1 MRAIRL
7 GFPGGTA
14 FGAVFSFSAADA
26 PAEGEDDEG
35 NALVPARAAERGR

>member
-14 FGAVFSFSAADA
+14 FAVVFSFAGGDE
-26 PAEGEDDEG
+26 PAEGDDDEG
-35 NALVPARAAERGR
+35 DALVAERAAERGR